1 MIEPANCET
10 AQSLPEE
17 LERIF
22 REHSALVYRTAYGI
36 THKTEDAED
45 ILQSLFLRL
54 FQCAIP
60 PDFICNPKAY
70 LYRSAVNATLNLVRS
85 RRRLVLTSDFEDV
98 EATTGGHRMSEFSV
112 AHEHLRAALAELH
125 PKAAETF
132 ILRYVHGYSVTEVA
146 ELLGTSSSTVAVSLF
161 RSRARL
167 KKSIRKYLG
176 EQS

>member
-1 MIEPANCET
+1 MIEPANCEA

-22 REHSALVYRTAYGI
+22 REHSALVYRTAFGI
-36 THKTEDAED
+36 TRRPEDAED

-54 FQCAIP
+54 FHCDIP
-60 PDFICNPKAY
+60 ADFIRNPSAY

-85 RRRLVLTSDFEDV
+85 RRRLVLTYEFDDLESSMG
-98 EATTGGHRMSEFSV
+98 THRMNEFPA
-112 AHEHLRAALAELH
+112 AHEYLRAALAELH

-132 ILRYVHGYSVTEVA
+132 ILRYVHGYSVREIA
-146 ELLGTSSSTVAVSLF
+146 GLLGTSSGTVAVSLF